1 MNIAIFIGNVLEN
14 NIYYKKTIALALEAV
29 GSCGF
34 SPDNLLKI
42 REYISTLGEDME
54 FFAQCIPRIMKVFRK
69 NPELNS
75 VLRENILGLKDLI
88 PEISNLF

>member
-54 FFAQCIPRIMKVFRK
+54 FFA
-69 NPELNS
+69 
-75 VLRENILGLKDLI
+75 
-88 PEISNLF
+88 